1 MSKPITYRQTQMVSM
16 TPRLA
21 VLLNFLLHI
30 TEIVVPVQLLAQ
42 VPRPQRMSRCSL
54 MFRGASGFGNGI
66 LRACRRIHQSSLG
79 IRCLSQRW
87 MPWPALDH
95 VLLVLLVGSLDPDS
109 EERIAA
115 RLEDFL
121 EPGQPAAAD
130 DLLRDEIEVWITRLR
145 DI

>member
-1 MSKPITYRQTQMVSM
+1 M
-16 TPRLA
+16 LW
-21 VLLNFLLHI
+21 L
-30 TEIVVPVQLLAQ
+30 
-42 VPRPQRMSRCSL
+42 
-54 MFRGASGFGNGI
+54 
-66 LRACRRIHQSSLG
+66 
-79 IRCLSQRW
+79 
-87 MPWPALDH
+87 ALDH

-115 RLEDFL
+115 RLEELL